1 MPSPTPPRE
10 VKCIACGAKQSE
22 HPIPNYYGFQA
33 EGRTL
38 LQMMQSLMKYYRSCV
53 PNCKGCY
60 R

>member
-33 EGRTL
+33 HGVTL
-38 LQMMQSLMKYYRSCV
+38 LQFVQSLMTHRGSCV
-53 PNCKGCY
+53 PHCQGCY